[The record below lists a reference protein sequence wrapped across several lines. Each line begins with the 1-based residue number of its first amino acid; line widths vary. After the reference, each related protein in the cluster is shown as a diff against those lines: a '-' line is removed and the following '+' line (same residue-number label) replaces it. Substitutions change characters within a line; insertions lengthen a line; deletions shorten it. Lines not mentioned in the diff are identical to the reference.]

1 MSSLQQKFAQLVAI
15 SNDTQQQLL
24 HDVID
29 RLLIHTAGDQTYRF
43 PLNAL
48 IGTTGETLADRGIV
62 RVPNTPAIGNS
73 LGYPHGG
80 IIATIADGAMGR
92 IATERASA
100 HGKKVVTSNLN
111 IHYLATTTADEL
123 IATGTIIKEGKSVI
137 VTDCTVTDSTG
148 RELAY
153 ATATFHVITPRTL

>member
-1 MSSLQQKFAQLVAI
+1 MPSLIEKFTQLVEQ
-15 SNDTQQQLL
+15 SDDKQQQLL
-24 HDVID
+24 HEIVD
-29 RLLIHTAGDQTYRF
+29 RLLRHTAGDHTYRF

-48 IGTTGETLADRGIV
+48 IGTTGETLADSGIV
-62 RVPNTPAIGNS
+62 RVPNTAAIGNS

-92 IATERASA
+92 IATARAA
-100 HGKKVVTSNLN
+100 VHGKKVVTSNLHV
-111 IHYLATTTADEL
+111 HYLATTTADEL
-123 IATGTIIKEGKSVI
+123 IATGTIIKEGRSVI

-153 ATATFHVITPRTL
+153 ATATFQVIVPRT